1 MHRFRRAFRTALG
14 WAVPVVVLPAVFASC
29 SLDDGIDRAEAVRNV
44 VEESG
49 GALSLE
55 QAECYVDRVLDEVGA
70 SALRPGATVPP
81 EQVGTITAIRVDCV
95 GVSNLASNRPALDD
109 TDDTFV
115 AGAGLPKRFGDDP
128 ALDALWSSCAEGVG
142 ADCDTLFDEA
152 PSGSDYERFAA
163 TCGDRTRERRCA
175 DVYPS
180 PGVTLPSP
188 AQPTTTV
195 PPSVP

>member
-1 MHRFRRAFRTALG
+1 MHRFRRAFRTTLRWAALL
-14 WAVPVVVLPAVFASC
+14 AVLATALASC
-29 SLDDGIDRAEAVRNV
+29 SSGDGIDRAEAVRTV

-49 GALSLE
+49 GALSVE
-55 QAECYVDRVLDEVGA
+55 QAECYVDRVLDDVGA
-70 SALRPGATVPP
+70 SVLRPGATVPP
-81 EQVGTITAIRVDCV
+81 EQVGTITAIRVDCI
-95 GVSNLASNRPALDD
+95 GVSNLASKQPSLDG
-109 TDDTFV
+109 TDDTSV

-163 TCGDRTRERRCA
+163 TCGDRTRELRCA